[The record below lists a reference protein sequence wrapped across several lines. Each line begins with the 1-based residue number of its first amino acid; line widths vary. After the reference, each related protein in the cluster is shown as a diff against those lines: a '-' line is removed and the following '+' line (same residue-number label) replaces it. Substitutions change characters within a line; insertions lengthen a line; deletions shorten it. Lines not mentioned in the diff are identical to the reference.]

1 MTMTLA
7 ELRTLDAAKYPTP
20 TKPVFENPIS
30 TVSSIQVTGKE
41 GFFIIQWSPISG
53 MTGYRIAV
61 MTDKELDTPNIGI
74 FTAWGE
80 KSSRYD
86 YLVGNIALTRN
97 FAVQAFRDVDSGP
110 WSAIKSATCS
120 LMTAAGS
127 AEPTNPAPP
136 ASSQPPPP
144 SGGGGGGGGA
154 GPGGKGRPDVL

>member
-1 MTMTLA
+1 MTMTLE
-7 ELRTLDAAKYPTP
+7 ELRALDAAKYPTP
-20 TKPVFENPIS
+20 TKPVFENPIG
-30 TVSSIQVTGKE
+30 TVSSVQITGKE
-41 GFFIIQWSPISG
+41 GFFIVQWAPMAG

-86 YLVGNIALTRN
+86 YLVGNIVLTRN

-110 WSAIKSATCS
+110 WSAIKTATCA
-120 LMTAAGS
+120 LMTTAGS

-136 ASSQPPPP
+136 ASSNPPPP
-144 SGGGGGGGGA
+144 SGGGGGGGG
-154 GPGGKGRPDVL
+154 GGVGGRPPNVL